1 MEQGKEFAM
10 SEKIAVD
17 LGNVQKTL
25 FLPLWGRA
33 FESKK
38 EKPLLIDKTALEII
52 EKVDYDFATITQ
64 NISPLSQAAW
74 IMRSLIIDRTV
85 KKFLERYPRATI
97 VNVGCGMDTTF
108 ERVDNGSLRWYD
120 LDLPDVIEL
129 RRKFIPETERR
140 IFISAS
146 LLENDWLG
154 NIKVDENVLFI
165 IAGVLYYFEETQ
177 VKDFFIRIANA
188 FPGCEAVF
196 DVSSPRGIKVA
207 NQQVIKNS
215 GLDERSYLKWGLTSP
230 AVISGWDK
238 RFKIL
243 GTHFYYRGRGS
254 LFGFRVMLI
263 GLLSDFL
270 KIQYM
275 LHLGIIG

>member
-1 MEQGKEFAM
+1 
-10 SEKIAVD
+10 

-38 EKPLLIDKTALEII
+38 EKPLLVDQTALEII
-52 EKVDYDFATITQ
+52 EKVDYDFATLTQ

-74 IMRSLIIDRTV
+74 IMRSLVIDQTV
-85 KKFLERYPRATI
+85 KQFLESYPHATI

-140 IFISAS
+140 TFIPAS

-154 NIKVDENVLFI
+154 EIKVDENVLFI
-165 IAGVLYYFEETQ
+165 VAGVLYYFEEHQ

-188 FPGCEAVF
+188 FPGCEAIF
-196 DVSSPRGIKVA
+196 DVSSPRGVKVA
-207 NQQVIKNS
+207 NQMVIKS
-215 GLDERSYLKWGLTSP
+215 AGLDERSYLKWGLAAP
-230 AVISGWDK
+230 EVIAVWDK

-243 GTHFYYRGRGS
+243 GTHFYYRGQGS
-254 LFGFRVMLI
+254 SFGLRVKLI
-263 GLLSDFL
+263 GLFSDFL

-275 LHLGIIG
+275 IHLGIVK